1 MIDVIFELTLV
12 NDMVDFFA
20 DSIDTAFS
28 IDLTDE
34 ELVVSR
40 LAELKSLV
48 DRFLAISD
56 DIFKLKRS

>member
-1 MIDVIFELTLV
+1 MIDIIFELTLV

-20 DSIDTAFS
+20 NSIDTAFS

-56 DIFKLKRS
+56 DIFKL

>member
-48 DRFLAISD
+48 DRFLAISN
-56 DIFKLKRS
+56 DIFKL

>member
-1 MIDVIFELTLV
+1 MIDIIFELTLV

-20 DSIDTAFS
+20 NTIDTAFS

-56 DIFKLKRS
+56 DIFKL

>member
-20 DSIDTAFS
+20 NSIDTAFS

-34 ELVVSR
+34 ELVMSR

-56 DIFKLKRS
+56 DIFKL

>member
-1 MIDVIFELTLV
+1 MIDVVFELTLV

-56 DIFKLKRS
+56 DIFKL

>member
-1 MIDVIFELTLV
+1 MIDIIFELTLV

-20 DSIDTAFS
+20 NSIDTAFS

-40 LAELKSLV
+40 VAELKCLI

-56 DIFKLKRS
+56 DIFKL

>member
-20 DSIDTAFS
+20 NSIDTAFS

-56 DIFKLKRS
+56 DIFKL

>member
-56 DIFKLKRS
+56 DIFKL